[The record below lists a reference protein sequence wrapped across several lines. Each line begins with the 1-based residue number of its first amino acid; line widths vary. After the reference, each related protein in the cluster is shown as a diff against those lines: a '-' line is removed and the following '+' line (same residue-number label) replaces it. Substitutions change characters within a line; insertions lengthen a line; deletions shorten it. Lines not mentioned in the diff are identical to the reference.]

1 MPCVRRPAVIAL
13 ATVIVLGVGFLLA
26 LYLTAESR
34 ERARIVE
41 LLDAQARGD
50 AAGMLDVL
58 DDDCAADPACRGEV
72 ERNAREL
79 RRPGEPKI
87 IAYESATAYALGGA
101 TGETRVAW
109 TVIGRSL
116 PVVQCVTVR
125 RGGTA
130 LTGRTVTLLAISA
143 PIGNE
148 ASC

>member
-1 MPCVRRPAVIAL
+1 MRRPLVTVL
-13 ATVIVLGVGFLLA
+13 AILVVGGVGFLLA
-26 LYLTAESR
+26 LYLTAENR
-34 ERARIVE
+34 ERSAVVE
-41 LLDAQARGD
+41 LLGAQARGD
-50 AAGMLDVL
+50 SEAMLNVL
-58 DDDCAADPACRGEV
+58 DDSCADDPGCRATV

-79 RRPGEPKI
+79 ERGGEPKI
-87 IAYESATAYALGGA
+87 IAYGSSTSYVLGGA
-101 TGETRVAW
+101 TGDTRVAW
-109 TVIGRSL
+109 TVIDGGL

>member
-1 MPCVRRPAVIAL
+1 MRRPLVIAL
-13 ATVIVLGVGFLLA
+13 AIVVVAGVGFLLA
-26 LYLTAESR
+26 LWLTAENR
-34 ERARIVE
+34 ERNRIVR
-41 LLDAQARGD
+41 LLEAQVRGD
-50 AAGMLDVL
+50 ARGMLAEL
-58 DDDCAADPACRGEV
+58 DAGCAEDPACRATV

-79 RRPGEPKI
+79 RRAGEPKI
-87 IAYESATAYALGGA
+87 IAYESETAHALGGA
-101 TGETRVAW
+101 TGPTRVAW
-109 TVIGRSL
+109 TILDSGL